1 MIPVLPAI
9 SPPGGRSA
17 DYDGLVESADLL
29 AARPRLHRDG
39 DRRVSFALPDEV
51 LRYIDSAVGEG
62 SRTIETGAG
71 VSTVLFAL
79 NGTDHTCVVPFRS
92 EVDDITRWCAEA
104 GISTERLRFVVGS
117 SEHVLPTLDPTP
129 LDLVLIDGAH
139 AFPIPFI
146 DWYYAGRRL
155 RLGGK
160 LVIDDTN
167 LWTGSV
173 LSGFLRDQPGW
184 DLIWELEGRSV
195 VFGRS
200 GDEDPP
206 YWPDQPY
213 VVKRS
218 RPGGQGKLRR
228 AVSIVRRGELRT
240 FGRKVREKLRR

>member
-1 MIPVLPAI
+1 
-9 SPPGGRSA
+9 
-17 DYDGLVESADLL
+17 VELADLL
-29 AARPRLHRDG
+29 AAQPRLHRAG
-39 DRRVSFALPDEV
+39 DRQVSFALPDEV
-51 LRYIDSAVGEG
+51 LRFIDSAVGEG
-62 SRTIETGAG
+62 YRTIETGAG

-79 NGTDHTCVVPFRS
+79 KGTEHTCVVPFTS
-92 EVDDITRWCAEA
+92 EVEDISRWCADA
-104 GISTERLRFVVGS
+104 DISTERVRFEVGS
-117 SEHVLPTLDPTP
+117 SEHVLPMLHRSP

-173 LSGFLRDQPGW
+173 LREFLRDQPGW
-184 DLIWELEGRSV
+184 DLLWELEGRSV
-195 VFGRS
+195 VFERS

-206 YWPDQPY
+206 YWLDQPY

-218 RPGGQGKLRR
+218 RPGGQTKLRR
-228 AVSIVRRGELRT
+228 AMSMLRRGELRT
-240 FGRKVREKLRR
+240 FGRKLRENLRR